1 MDVLSIYK
9 MARWSEKS
17 GQRYIAAI
25 RGYQGAYQRNLAGFL
40 VAAGR
45 DSYFLQFSHYACDTS
60 NGQPPFTNSQLEHR
74 PEYSKALGEP
84 EDTQIH
90 SFAVMQGAEG
100 QSTAR
105 VAVPSCECLIGN
117 DATRQGAVPPAHD
130 PLYPVAG
137 TCMEWDADCEQCQA
151 GIDHR
156 CDAPATVCNQSCTFI
171 SQPVRN
177 GDQTHRCLPWSW
189 VKQNCPGPSCPNA
202 TGVKVTALRHFV
214 VCPTFGRRALLV
226 RRTDPAALCHLFRRS
241 LQRRPA

>member
-1 MDVLSIYK
+1 MYSANVELCT
-9 MARWSEKS
+9 
-17 GQRYIAAI
+17 Q
-25 RGYQGAYQRNLAGFL
+25 
-40 VAAGR
+40 
-45 DSYFLQFSHYACDTS
+45 YACDTS

-84 EDTQIH
+84 ADTQVH

-100 QSTAR
+100 ESAAR

-137 TCMEWDADCEQCQA
+137 TCMEWDADCAQCQT

-202 TGVKVTALRHFV
+202 TAIAVG
-214 VCPTFGRRALLV
+214 PNSSTFLFYARFANAHCWFAERILQLC
-226 RRTDPAALCHLFRRS
+226 TTSSAATS
-241 LQRRPA
+241 NGAQREHY